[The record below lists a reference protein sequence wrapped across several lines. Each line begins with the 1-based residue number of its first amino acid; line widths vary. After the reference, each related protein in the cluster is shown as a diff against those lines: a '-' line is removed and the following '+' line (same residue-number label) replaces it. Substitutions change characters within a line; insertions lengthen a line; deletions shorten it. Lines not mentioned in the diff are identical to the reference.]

1 MFISDHFTQHKPI
14 TILLPDHPDYLMR
27 QAVVTDASDLHQ
39 QCWPDYPSGLME
51 ELLSRINNLHVQ
63 GRGTGLVIVHRHS
76 NCIAGYGQIV
86 KWGDKAEISD
96 LIIAEAHRSQGLG
109 TQLIRHLLQHA
120 ANLPINRAEIGVAAS
135 NRGAY
140 RLYQRLGFEDT
151 YTMLMDLG
159 HGLEKVIYMQR
170 PLTIPA
176 FA

>member
-1 MFISDHFTQHKPI
+1 
-14 TILLPDHPDYLMR
+14 
-27 QAVVTDASDLHQ
+27 V
-39 QCWPDYPSGLME
+39 
-51 ELLSRINNLHVQ
+51 
-63 GRGTGLVIVHRHS
+63 
-76 NCIAGYGQIV
+76 GYGQIV

-96 LIIAEAHRSQGLG
+96 LIIAEAYRSQGLG

-120 ANLPINRAEIGVAAS
+120 ANLPVNRAEIGVAAS

-140 RLYQRLGFEDT
+140 RLYQQLGFEDA

-170 PLTIPA
+170 PLSIPA